1 MKNPLV
7 VAVAGVAVP
16 GAVSGC
22 HVSFST
28 GSPASSS
35 VSSSSAGATSQPG
48 SITAQPG
55 DYTGLLIKATDIPTN
70 GEPFMALT
78 PVQNPS
84 GQPGVE
90 GRFSNQSGSRQISD
104 TILIQNDTPHAVT
117 MLENFKKNVGANM
130 RITGPPQP
138 AAVGTGAM
146 LYPGTTTDGSQSV
159 TALLFAERKA
169 NVILEFHSSPDDP
182 VPPDGA
188 IELGQKQDSNIK
200 QGLPG

>member
-7 VAVAGVAVP
+7 VGVATVMVL
-16 GAVSGC
+16 GAGSGC
-22 HVSFST
+22 HVSSSP
-28 GSPASSS
+28 GSASPPASSS
-35 VSSSSAGATSQPG
+35 SVRATSQPS

-90 GRFSNQSGSRQISD
+90 GRFSNQSSSRQISD
-104 TILIQNDTPHAVT
+104 TILIQPDASHAT
-117 MLENFKKNVGANM
+117 TALENFKNNIGANM
-130 RITGPPQP
+130 RITATPQP
-138 AAVGTGAM
+138 AAVGTGGM

-159 TALLFAERKA
+159 TTLLFAEGKA

-188 IELGQKQDSNIK
+188 VELGQKQDSNIK
-200 QGLPG
+200 QQLPG